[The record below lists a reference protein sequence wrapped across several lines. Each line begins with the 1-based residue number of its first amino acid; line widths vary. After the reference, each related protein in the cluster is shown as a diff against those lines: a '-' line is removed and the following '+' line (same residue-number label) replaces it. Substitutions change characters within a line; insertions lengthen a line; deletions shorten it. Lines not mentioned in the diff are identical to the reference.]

1 MNKKQRIKTII
12 GDQFMIGFISLF
24 AAIAVSLIL
33 AFPIKWVWNW
43 IMPIFELPMISVLQ
57 AWGITLLVRLIFP
70 SITSKPNNNHE
81 KSE

>member
-1 MNKKQRIKTII
+1 MNKKKKILETINNQFII
-12 GDQFMIGFISLF
+12 GFASLF
-24 AAIAVSLIL
+24 AAIIVSFIL

-70 SITSKPNNNHE
+70 SITSKPNNKHE